1 MYNLGVI
8 SDFSLFSALDLA
20 LRQARIWFFG
30 ECFCTH
36 AFSKSC
42 KHADGV
48 VILAPSCDV
57 VAIHGIPVPPR
68 PDFSRVPLTGV
79 ESICFD
85 INLLGRVFLKK
96 LCMFKRIPPRL
107 RLGFAKIFRSA
118 LDNVLVCPRDLS
130 AWVQLLILPC
140 CALSTFVP
148 TNRAQPRSSER
159 YRCQYEC
166 ISHAILRWRDPV
178 ERLGLV
184 VDRLAEA
191 TSSFSG
197 AKKSKDFDEANVLT
211 SSGVA
216 PSTLDMLHELEA
228 KHLFAPP
235 PTLSSSPLG
244 GDVLSVHKDLVMNR
258 IRNFPKRTSCGRDSL
273 KAQQLMDI
281 LGRAASPICPSQLGE
296 FIASAPLTPL
306 VKPDGGL
313 RPIAVGTVWRGLV
326 SKVASSLIQARGNE
340 VELSMLLVDFKNAFN
355 LVDRSILL
363 QETRARCP
371 SIAPWVEF
379 CYSRPARLY
388 YEDSIFW
395 SCQEVQQGDPL
406 AWYLDDGTIVGDTLM
421 VAKALDIIKS
431 NGPNRGLFLNVDKTE
446 LFWPVNDP
454 RGRVEGVFP
463 INISRPLNGV
473 KLLGGSVSLDAG
485 LCQDLALK
493 KFDNA
498 LRASLEKIVTA
509 SRPGFGDWQ
518 WQLATLLIHLGGL
531 GIHSA

>member
-1 MYNLGVI
+1 M
-8 SDFSLFSALDLA
+8 
-20 LRQARIWFFG
+20 
-30 ECFCTH
+30 
-36 AFSKSC
+36 
-42 KHADGV
+42 
-48 VILAPSCDV
+48 ILAPSCDV

-68 PDFSRVPLTGV
+68 PDLCVMDGADAQYYGTLTTVESAVDGVSSRVPLTGV

-85 INLLGRVFLKK
+85 INLLGLVFSKK
-96 LCMFKRIPPRL
+96 LCTFKRIPPRL
-107 RLGFAKIFRSA
+107 RLGFAKIFHSA
-118 LDNVLVCPRDLS
+118 LDNVLICPGDLS

-140 CALSTFVP
+140 CALSSFVP

-258 IRNFPKRTSCGRDSL
+258 IRNFPKGTSCGRDSL
-273 KAQQLMDI
+273 RAQQLMDI
-281 LGRAASPICPSQLGE
+281 LGRAASPLGE

-313 RPIAVGTVWRGLV
+313 RPIAVGTVWGGLV

-340 VELSMLLVDFKNAFN
+340 VGLSMLLVDFKNAFN

-363 QETRARCP
+363 QETRAWCP

-379 CYSRPARLY
+379 CYSRPDRLY
-388 YEDSIFW
+388 YEDSILW
-395 SCQEVQQGDPL
+395 SCQGVQQGDPL

-446 LFWPVNDP
+446 LFWPVKDP

-473 KLLGGSVSLDAG
+473 KLLGGSAQVE
-485 LCQDLALK
+485 
-493 KFDNA
+493 FDNA

-518 WQLATLLIHLGGL
+518 WQLATLPIHLGGL
-531 GIHSA
+531 GILSA